1 MTLRN
6 LRQLR
11 QLRRLPRLPRLSQL
25 SRPIATLALAGL
37 VSVAGASCSIPTEDQ
52 PQPITREQTTT
63 SVAGTP

>member
-11 QLRRLPRLPRLSQL
+11 RLPR
-25 SRPIATLALAGL
+25 PIAALVLAGL